1 MKTTFTFFLLAFGLI
16 GYGQQN
22 FINVPSAEVTAKN
35 KLFFQQQ
42 ININEIIQS
51 NSTLACGL
59 GKGFEIGVNVLGLNF
74 KTNQQFLIENDSFD
88 KDPYNPLI
96 LLNGLKS
103 FKINNQQSIAL
114 GTQVGFNYTERN
126 SNKPASLTY
135 LNYRITDLF
144 LKNSVFVLG
153 SYYNTLHYGGEGDRI
168 GFWLASEIV
177 LNDKLHF
184 MAESVMG
191 KNALAYTSLGV
202 IYYPLKYIP
211 LTFGIQIPNTENNAY
226 SFVFELTIL
235 PINNEK

>member
-1 MKTTFTFFLLAFGLI
+1 MKAIITFFLLAIGLY
-16 GYGQQN
+16 GYAQQN
-22 FINVPSAEVTAKN
+22 FINVPSAEVTTKK

-42 ININEIIQS
+42 VNINEIIQT
-51 NSTLACGL
+51 NSTMAYGL

-114 GTQVGFNYTERN
+114 GTQFGFNYTERN

-144 LKNSVFVLG
+144 LKNSVFVIG

-177 LNDKLHF
+177 LTEKFHF

-202 IYYPLKYIP
+202 IYYPLKYMP
-211 LTFGIQIPNTENNAY
+211 LTFGVQIPNTENNAY

-235 PINNEK
+235 SINNEK

>member
-1 MKTTFTFFLLAFGLI
+1 MKAIFTFFILAICLY
-16 GYGQQN
+16 GYAQQN
-22 FINVPSAEVTAKN
+22 FINVPSAEVTTKK

-42 ININEIIQS
+42 ININEIIQT
-51 NSTLACGL
+51 NSTLAYGL
-59 GKGFEIGVNVLGLNF
+59 GKGFEIGANVLGLNF
-74 KTNQQFLIENDSFD
+74 KTNQQFLIENDSLD

-114 GTQVGFNYTERN
+114 GTQVGYNYTERDH
-126 SNKPASLTY
+126 KLPAALTY
-135 LNYRITDLF
+135 VNYRITDLF

-177 LNDKLHF
+177 LNEKLHF

-202 IYYPLKYIP
+202 IYYPLKYMP